1 MRQEGGAH
9 EPAGGGV
16 SRLVI
21 IGSVALDSIDGPAGK
36 RDDILGGSAT
46 YACVAAS
53 FFARPELVACVGKDF
68 PAEARRVLEERP
80 IDLKGLATL
89 GGPTFRWTG
98 RYAPGF
104 ASRETLA
111 LDLGVFKDFNPSL
124 GKPLPPG
131 SILFLGNIDPDLQLA
146 VLDQAGPDAYVAAD
160 TIDHWIKAKGDALVR
175 GLKRTHLIFLND
187 EEARLLT
194 GEDNLIK
201 AGAALRKMGPR
212 EAVIKKG
219 EHGALLFTSA
229 GVCAMP
235 ALPLESVN
243 DPTGAGDSFAGA
255 MLGFLAASPARDDAT
270 LRAALA
276 RATVMA
282 SFTVADFGVDRL
294 RTLRS
299 GEIDE
304 RLGRLRALVRF

>member
-1 MRQEGGAH
+1 MN
-9 EPAGGGV
+9 
-16 SRLVI
+16 RLVI
-21 IGSVALDSIDGPAGK
+21 IGSVALDDIDGPAG
-36 RDDILGGSAT
+36 RRESILGGSAT
-46 YACVAAS
+46 YACYAAS
-53 FFARPELVACVGKDF
+53 FFARPELVACIGKDF
-68 PAEARRVLEERP
+68 PAKARKVLEERP
-80 IDLKGLATL
+80 IDLAGLATL
-89 GGPTFRWTG
+89 DGPTFRWSG
-98 RYAPGF
+98 RYAPAF

-111 LDLGVFKDFNPSL
+111 LDLGVFGGFRPSL

-160 TIDHWIKAKGDALVR
+160 TIDHWIRGKRDALVE

-201 AGAALRKMGPR
+201 AGAALRAMGPR

-229 GVCAMP
+229 GLAAIP

-255 MLGFLAASPARDDAT
+255 MLGFLAASPDRDDAT

-276 RATVMA
+276 RATVIA
-282 SFTVADFGVDRL
+282 SFTVADFGVQRL
-294 RTLRS
+294 RKLKEE
-299 GEIDE
+299 EIEE
-304 RLGRLRALVRF
+304 RLAHLRGLVRF